1 MQTTNTP
8 QKGQYYSLS
17 AYGIPKRCRKEQSYY
32 LKGPFIENEKITPEL
47 EQEIIAELKSKL
59 IASMKTVKKAY
70 IKKNTATLDGEIMS
84 HYLSFGS
91 QNVIWETKSEAM

>member
-32 LKGPFIENEKITPEL
+32 LKGPFILEEKITPQI
-47 EQEIIAELKSKL
+47 EQDIIMILKAKM
-59 IASMKTVKKAY
+59 IGEMRTVKQAY
-70 IKKNTATLDGEIMS
+70 IKKNPATLDNGIMS
-84 HYLSFGS
+84 HLISFGAD
-91 QNVIWETKSEAM
+91 NVIWKSEAI